1 MDKRSILGFV
11 LIAVILMGWL
21 YYSNSL
27 QNNPNP
33 QNKRD
38 TTSKV
43 QETPPADTTS
53 QIPDTLSTAD
63 TTSIPDSLKQ
73 ATELIGEYGEMLY
86 TNSSKYA
93 EKTGGAPEKIIT
105 IENSKVIMEFSNY
118 GGTIRKFITKEYK
131 TWQGEPVQLVD
142 WKSGKELHMF
152 FTSKDGKSISTEDL
166 VFNSDYTEWQ
176 TVDVQNNIDFQLRYS
191 MFVNGD
197 STQKIVKV
205 YTFKPD
211 SYEFNVTFEL
221 YNSDQFLTGSKYQ
234 VVWGSSLNLTEYRSD
249 NEATFS
255 EAFAYMGGEL
265 VTFNTDE
272 FDTLMT
278 DDLNG
283 YTDYVSSRN
292 KYFGVFLIPNGPDGR
307 KGDGAYLSGNKF
319 HLPDEGSREEYSI
332 AVKMDIKNDKVDKA
346 DFIILLSPIDYQILK
361 SYDMD
366 LQLTMRF
373 AFDFMIRPIAQYFI
387 LPIFTFLHSFIPNYG
402 LVIIVFAFLMKI
414 LLNPLTKKQ
423 MESMKKMGT
432 LSPKMK
438 EIREKYKDNP
448 QKQNEEI
455 MRLYK
460 EEKINPAG
468 GCLPMLL
475 QLPILY
481 ALFGVFN
488 STIELRQQPFILWI
502 HDLAAPDVI
511 LTLPFKI
518 PLFGIDQV
526 SGVAILMGITMFIQQ
541 KMTIT
546 DPKQKA
552 MVYILP
558 VMLTL
563 LFFSFPSGLNL
574 YYFTFNLLT
583 IAQQYYK
590 NKWGKEEDP
599 KDKKPGFFSKYMD
612 KVKEQMPKLP
622 NAEEIRKQRGTR
634 PKRR

>member
-11 LIAVILMGWL
+11 LISVILMGWL

-73 ATELIGEYGEMLY
+73 ATELMGEYGQLLY
-86 TNSSKYA
+86 SNSSKYA

-131 TWQGEPVQLVD
+131 TWQGDLVQLVD

-176 TVDVQNNIDFQLRYS
+176 TVDIQRNQDFQLKYS
-191 MFVNGD
+191 LFVNGD
-197 STQKIVKV
+197 SAQKIVKI

-211 SYEFNVTFEL
+211 SYEFDVSFEL
-221 YNSDQFLTGSKYQ
+221 YNSDRFITGSKYQ

-249 NEATFS
+249 DEASFS

-265 VTFNTDE
+265 VTFNADDFETP
-272 FDTLMT
+272 MT

-319 HLPDEGSREEYSI
+319 HLPDEGNREEYSV
-332 AVKMDIKNDKVDKA
+332 AVKMDIKNDQLDKA
-346 DFIILLSPIDYQILK
+346 NFIILLSPLDYQILK

-373 AFDFMIRPIAQYFI
+373 ALDFMVRPIAQYFI
-387 LPIFTFLHSFIPNYG
+387 LPIFNFLHTFIPNYG
-402 LVIIVFAFLMKI
+402 LVIIVFALFMKI

-423 MESMKKMGT
+423 TESMKKMGT

-448 QKQNEEI
+448 VKQNEEI

-511 LTLPFKI
+511 FTLPFKI

-574 YYFTFNLLT
+574 YYFTFNLLS

-599 KDKKPGFFSKYMD
+599 KDAKPGFFSKYMD
-612 KVKEQMPKLP
+612 KVKAQMPKLP
-622 NAEEIRKQRGTR
+622 DAEEIRKQRGIK